1 MYLFPT
7 FIYFDKCTFWIS
19 RSVLHTVEAHS
30 NFTAYLRHLVLKTY
44 ISLIISSVGFPWKE
58 TTKSV
63 TIFKNCFLLFTL
75 HWRLNVSKRQSE
87 DKKKASVLYFF
98 PKSSWMQTVSD
109 TEQKKKKRS
118 KISCNVSELECPI
131 LLCKAWQ
138 ERSANEKFTLCQ
150 DVSFF

>member
-1 MYLFPT
+1 MYLFPG

-30 NFTAYLRHLVLKTY
+30 NFTANLRHLVLKTY
-44 ISLIISSVGFPWKE
+44 ISLIISSVGFPLKE

-63 TIFKNCFLLFTL
+63 TIFKNCFLLSTF
-75 HWRLNVSKRQSE
+75 HWRLNVSK
-87 DKKKASVLYFF
+87 DKVKIKKMRLYCIFF
-98 PKSSWMQTVSD
+98 PKKQLNANSKWHWA
-109 TEQKKKKRS
+109 KKDFKK
-118 KISCNVSELECPI
+118 SCNISELECPI

-138 ERSANEKFTLCQ
+138 ERSANEKSTLCQ